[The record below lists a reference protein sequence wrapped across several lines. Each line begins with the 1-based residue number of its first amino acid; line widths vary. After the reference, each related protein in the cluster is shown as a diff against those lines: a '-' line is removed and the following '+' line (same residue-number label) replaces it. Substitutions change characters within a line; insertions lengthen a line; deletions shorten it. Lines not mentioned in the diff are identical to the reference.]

1 MFPKLG
7 IDCSSDPEGE
17 EEPEE
22 VEYDLNQEKPDKMVD
37 NLNPT
42 EDGEARDTHR
52 APDGAN
58 KTQKAEQHLMCF
70 ICFM

>member
-1 MFPKLG
+1 
-7 IDCSSDPEGE
+7 
-17 EEPEE
+17 
-22 VEYDLNQEKPDKMVD
+22 MVD

-58 KTQKAEQHLMCF
+58 KTQKAEQH
-70 ICFM
+70 